1 MFAALPAKGK
11 IVRFIFLF
19 FIVVPVLDGEYS
31 AFRQRPQSEIM
42 SCSDLNCTTV
52 FMRKPALLISCFMRQ
67 NSTRRFF
74 KSSFLL
80 ALSRY
85 HSCPLDLDAFS
96 SHIHV
101 FPFGAT
107 ESLGIYFKIK
117 ISVLVDVSVYMYMQ
131 YAIIE
136 KR

>member
-1 MFAALPAKGK
+1 M
-11 IVRFIFLF
+11 
-19 FIVVPVLDGEYS
+19 VPVLDGEYS
-31 AFRQRPQSEIM
+31 AF
-42 SCSDLNCTTV
+42 
-52 FMRKPALLISCFMRQ
+52 
-67 NSTRRFF
+67 
-74 KSSFLL
+74 
-80 ALSRY
+80 
-85 HSCPLDLDAFS
+85 S

-101 FPFGAT
+101 FQFGAT